1 MLSYIL
7 EVFTMSILVCGGAGY
22 IGSHMVAKL
31 LEKKKEVVVFDN
43 FEKGHRDSILGGKV
57 YEGDLREEH
66 SLNRVFEENEIEAV
80 IDFAAYSLVGESVD
94 EPVKYFQNNVGG
106 TLNLIKNMKK
116 YGVKYI
122 VFSSTAA
129 TYGEPENVPILENA
143 QTSPTNPYGE
153 SKLTVEKIL
162 KWSDR
167 AYGIKYAALRYFNAA
182 GAHINGDIGEDHR
195 PESHL
200 IPIILQVALKK
211 RDKIFIFGNDYDTG
225 DGTCVRDYVHV
236 TDLAD
241 AHLLA
246 LNKIMNEGKSKI
258 YNLGNGKG
266 FSVKEVIEISRK
278 ITGEKIE
285 AEIAPRRAGDPA
297 VLVASSKK
305 AKEELGWNPKY
316 NSLETIIQT
325 AWNWHKNHPDGYE
338 K

>member
-1 MLSYIL
+1 MA
-7 EVFTMSILVCGGAGY
+7 ILVCGGAGY
-22 IGSHMVAKL
+22 IGSHMIAEL
-31 LEKKKEVVVFDN
+31 LENKKEVIVLDN
-43 FEKGHRDSILGGKV
+43 FEKGHRSAILGGKV
-57 YEGDLREEH
+57 YEGDLRDDNI
-66 SLNRVFEENEIEAV
+66 LDRVFEENQIEAV

-94 EPVKYFQNNVGG
+94 EPLKYFDNNVGG
-106 TLNLIKNMKK
+106 TLNLLKAMRKHN
-116 YGVKYI
+116 VKYV

-129 TYGEPENVPILENA
+129 TYGEPKSIPILENA
-143 QTSPTNPYGE
+143 VTYPTNPYGE

-182 GAHINGDIGEDHR
+182 GAHVNGTIGEDHR
-195 PESHL
+195 PETHL

-211 RDKIFIFGNDYDTG
+211 RDKIFIFGDDYNTE

-236 TDLAD
+236 TDLAN

-246 LNKIMNEGKSKI
+246 LNKIMKENESKI

-266 FSVKEVIEISRK
+266 FSVKEVIEVSRK
-278 ITGEKIE
+278 VTGEKIE
-285 AEIAPRRAGDPA
+285 AEIAPRRQGDPA

-305 AKEELGWNPKY
+305 AQDELGWKPKY
-316 NSLETIIQT
+316 NSLENIIGT
-325 AWNWHKNHPDGYE
+325 AWNWHKNHATGYE